1 MKKYNLLSA
10 SADWSEDIT
19 GGKAALMSGVLDKL
33 NYKLRRAF
41 GFSSFNSLFNCLSCP
56 LSIEGRQV
64 SDLHFLVHTVERN
77 VPLKSPLD
85 GGSNSENSKLPMALQ
100 MQREIFIYP
109 TVQVYNFLQSAILV
123 VLGENQTGNA
133 TFSSLAYNT

>member
-1 MKKYNLLSA
+1 ML
-10 SADWSEDIT
+10 I
-19 GGKAALMSGVLDKL
+19 SGVLEKL

-41 GFSSFNSLFNCLSCP
+41 GFCSFNSLFNCLSCP
-56 LSIEGRQV
+56 LSVEGMQA

-77 VPLKSPLD
+77 VPLQSPLD
-85 GGSNSENSKLPMALQ
+85 GGSNSEKNSTSTMALR

-109 TVQVYNFLQSAILV
+109 TVQVYNFLQSPILV

-133 TFSSLAYNT
+133 TFSLGKRNQYFIFSI